1 MFPMPASGQP
11 PLPTSLF
18 SRLSDMSEHKS
29 KSRSAG
35 QKPRGHRF
43 GAHLSIA
50 GGVHNAIIAAQKM
63 RFDAVQ
69 VFVKNQR
76 QWSAPPLSEDAV
88 AAWHERLPRDDFGPP
103 VAHAT
108 YLINLA
114 SADKSLWTRSQK
126 AFADE
131 LQRSDTLA
139 IPYLVVHPG
148 AAGESPRD
156 EALKRVARAIDQI
169 YEDAPELRT
178 MVLLETTAGQGT
190 SLGNTFAELGA
201 IIDAVAEPERIG
213 VCIDSCHVFAAG
225 YDIRDADA
233 LAAMV
238 QEIDDTVG
246 LDRVRCWH
254 LNDSKNPLGS
264 RVDRHEH
271 IGQGCLGNVAFRNIL
286 AEPSF
291 DGLPMILETPKGE
304 DDRGRD
310 YDKLNIQRLRRLAK
324 KKGAG

>member
-1 MFPMPASGQP
+1 MSKRRNQPETPAEQP
-11 PLPTSLF
+11 A
-18 SRLSDMSEHKS
+18 R
-29 KSRSAG
+29 
-35 QKPRGHRF
+35 HRF

-50 GGVHNAIIAAQKM
+50 GGVHNAIIAAQDM
-63 RFDAVQ
+63 RFDTVQ

-76 QWSAPPLSEDAV
+76 QWSAPPLATDAID
-88 AAWHERLPRDDFGPP
+88 AWQERLGRDGFGPT

-114 SADKSLWTRSQK
+114 SADKSLWTRSRK

-131 LQRSDTLA
+131 LQRCDTLS

-169 YEDAPELRT
+169 YADLPDLRT
-178 MVLLETTAGQGT
+178 MVLLEITAGQGT

-225 YDIRDADA
+225 YDIRDAGA

-238 QEIDDTVG
+238 QEIDSTVG
-246 LDRVRCWH
+246 LERVRCWH

-271 IGQGCLGNVAFRNIL
+271 IGQGCLGNVGFRNIL

-291 DGLPMILETPKGE
+291 AGLPMILETPKGE

-310 YDKLNIQRLRRLAK
+310 MDKVNIQRLRRLARK
-324 KKGAG
+324 